1 MCAARNSPW
10 LLLVNYVR
18 ADTAYFGCF
27 SIAIMM
33 FIVNFEVPVV
43 VTALVAITDDL
54 GGFDSI
60 GWVVASYLLGYVG
73 Q

>member
-1 MCAARNSPW
+1 
-10 LLLVNYVR
+10 
-18 ADTAYFGCF
+18 
-27 SIAIMM
+27 M

-60 GWVVASYLLGYVG
+60 AWVVSSYLLGYVG
-73 Q
+73 